1 MGFSLLPIRIASAGM
16 AARRVAFCNRAAAAA
31 AGVSSS
37 ERVPTVPM
45 PRLCTNARRFSMNIS
60 VMCGPAHR
68 AAGSPVARST
78 ATFIKR
84 RSTGAGPGRS
94 PRARDSAGLRVISG
108 ASPPRGCRARRQT
121 NLFSRAAAIQECGRP
136 GRVLARRWGEQTGRV
151 VHGPLSVRAG
161 RKDHAHP
168 CGWPRPARTKTW
180 RFVRRTEC
188 GRSRKPRRSRKTWRY
203 SSVCAFRLQPEG
215 CMRRRKC
222 QLYSQNL

>member
-1 MGFSLLPIRIASAGM
+1 M

-84 RSTGAGPGRS
+84 RSTGARRGRS
-94 PRARDSAGLRVISG
+94 PRARDSAGLRVMSG
-108 ASPPRGCRARRQT
+108 ASPPRGWRARRQT

-136 GRVLARRWGEQTGRV
+136 GAGSREAVRRADGRV
-151 VHGPLSVRAG
+151 VPRTAFSPRGPAGSRTSLWMAAAGAHKNVAFRQANRAFRPKPEATQIGGVWRYTSGVCLPASAG
-161 RKDHAHP
+161 RLREALSKSPALIRRT
-168 CGWPRPARTKTW
+168 CSPRPT
-180 RFVRRTEC
+180 
-188 GRSRKPRRSRKTWRY
+188 P
-203 SSVCAFRLQPEG
+203 
-215 CMRRRKC
+215 
-222 QLYSQNL
+222 

>member
-1 MGFSLLPIRIASAGM
+1 MAEAVGPFGFSLLPIRIASAGM

-60 VMCGPAHR
+60 VRCGPAHR

-84 RSTGAGPGRS
+84 RSTGARHRRS
-94 PRARDSAGLRVISG
+94 PRARDSAGLRVMSG
-108 ASPPRGCRARRQT
+108 ASPPREWRARRET

-136 GRVLARRWGEQTGRV
+136 GRVLARRWGGQTAAWSTDRD
-151 VHGPLSVRAG
+151 LSARAG
-161 RKDHAHP
+161 RITHIVVDRRGRRAQKR
-168 CGWPRPARTKTW
+168 GVSSGEPREERAR
-180 RFVRRTEC
+180 
-188 GRSRKPRRSRKTWRY
+188 
-203 SSVCAFRLQPEG
+203 AFRLKPEATQG
-215 CMRRRKC
+215 
-222 QLYSQNL
+222 